1 MLKIGKITLSVVI
14 MPYYTCYITHSFSV
28 RTGKTIGKLRHKTK
42 GATIIVI
49 TPDSYRNE
57 LLRLMKTKGG
67 ICVVEKTNFQNE
79 VLLAFVAAT
88 V

>member
-14 MPYYTCYITHSFSV
+14 IPYYTCCITHSFIV
-28 RTGKTIGKLRHKTK
+28 RTGKTIEKSLRKAK

-49 TPDSYRNE
+49 MPASYRNE

-67 ICVVEKTNFQNE
+67 ICVVEKTNFQTR

-88 V
+88 I